1 MICGME
7 GETHSADGTI
17 IRWLAAGSGPPLVL
31 VPGGMGGEH
40 AFDPLVAHLSHAL
53 TCVTMGRRGKGF
65 SDDAPGYSYE
75 REYEDVAAVLDA
87 VGPPRFV
94 LGHSSGA
101 ICVLGAALISSVDKL
116 VLVEPPLPLAGPMM
130 AAEPLSDLQ
139 AALARGEVE
148 EAVEIGLAH
157 GIKMSPAAIEARRA
171 RPGWPDE
178 LSRGA
183 AWLRE
188 FPEINRLPPDTERYG
203 KISAPALLVYGT
215 ATQDHHREAV
225 EALGKRLPRG
235 EVVAFEGYG
244 HDVPNAAAAE
254 VAARILDFLLD

>member
-1 MICGME
+1 MQ
-7 GETHSADGTI
+7 GETRSADGTV
-17 IRWLAAGSGPPLVL
+17 IRWLATGSGPPLVL

-40 AFDPLVAHLSHAL
+40 AFDPLVAHLSDAL
-53 TCVTMGRRGKGF
+53 SCVTMGRRGKGF
-65 SDDAPGYSYE
+65 SGDSPEYSYE

-101 ICVLGAALISSVDKL
+101 ICALGAALISPIDRL
-116 VLVEPPLPLAGPMM
+116 ILVEPPLPLAGPMM
-130 AAEPLSDLQ
+130 AAKPLSDLQ
-139 AALARGEVE
+139 AALARGELDA
-148 EAVEIGLAH
+148 AVEIGLAH
-157 GIKMSPAAIEARRA
+157 GIKMSPAAIEARRS

-188 FPEINRLPPDTERYG
+188 FPEINRLGRGTERYG
-203 KISAPALLVYGT
+203 AIAGPSLLIYGT

-225 EALGKRLPRG
+225 EALGERLPNG

-244 HDVPNAAAAE
+244 HDVPNAAAPE
-254 VAARILDFLLD
+254 VATKVLDFLLS

>member
-1 MICGME
+1 MHE
-7 GETHSADGTI
+7 ETRSTDGTI

-31 VPGGMGGEH
+31 VPGGLGGEH
-40 AFDPLVAHLSHAL
+40 AFDPLVAELSHSL
-53 TCVTMGRRGKGF
+53 TCITMGRRGKGF

-101 ICVLGAALISSVDKL
+101 ICALGAAMISSVDRL
-116 VLVEPPLPLAGPMM
+116 ILVEPPLPLTGPMM
-130 AAEPLSDLQ
+130 AAQPLSDLQ
-139 AALARGEVE
+139 AALARGEIE

-157 GIKMSPAAIEARRA
+157 GIKMTPEAIEARYA
-171 RPGWPDE
+171 RPGWSDE
-178 LSRGA
+178 LSRGP

-203 KISAPALLVYGT
+203 AITAPALLVYGT

-225 EALGKRLPRG
+225 EALGERLPAG
-235 EVVAFEGYG
+235 EVAAFEGYG
-244 HDVPNAAAAE
+244 HDVPNAAARD
-254 VAARILDFLLD
+254 VAARVLAFLLD